1 MQFTIQYDCGCM
13 TLDLDMFFP
22 CNRSNAKKLFDL
34 VDTYCGKSE
43 FETLYKYLLARSEH
57 KYGQMLDFASQFES
71 LITMIKPYC
80 TKLRQKKLF

>member
-1 MQFTIQYDCGCM
+1 MQFTIQYDCGYM

-43 FETLYKYLLARSEH
+43 FETLYKYLLARSE
-57 KYGQMLDFASQFES
+57 
-71 LITMIKPYC
+71 
-80 TKLRQKKLF
+80 